1 MNDPEVMGR
10 QAEQSDALDH
20 AARIGLV
27 AYGAVY
33 LLIGWLAIQL
43 ALGDH
48 SEEASP
54 QGALAELAQQPF
66 GKVLVWAV
74 AIGLTLLVVWRVI
87 EAAFGHREEE
97 GATRLRKRLALRRQG
112 DHLCRAGL
120 HGLPGR
126 ARVRELRSSSR
137 GPRR

>member
-48 SEEASP
+48 GEEASP
-54 QGALAELAQQPF
+54 RAPWPSSPSSPSARCWSGR
-66 GKVLVWAV
+66 
-74 AIGLTLLVVWRVI
+74 WRSV
-87 EAAFGHREEE
+87 
-97 GATRLRKRLALRRQG
+97 
-112 DHLCRAGL
+112 
-120 HGLPGR
+120 
-126 ARVRELRSSSR
+126 
-137 GPRR
+137 